1 MTDARLEQLA
11 DRLAELVADRLADR
25 LLEVS
30 AFGQVEPTERLIDA
44 AEVARRL
51 GVNRATVYEI
61 ADELGAVK
69 LGNGAR
75 PRLRFDPAK
84 VESYLAA
91 REPGSM
97 PANNRRRHR
106 RRPAAELLPIQGE
119 RP

>member
-1 MTDARLEQLA
+1 MTEAALERLA
-11 DRLAELVADRLADR
+11 DLVADRVADR
-25 LLEVS
+25 LLKAQPPAAQPPE
-30 AFGQVEPTERLIDA
+30 LLDA
-44 AEVARRL
+44 ASVARRL
-51 GVNRATVYEI
+51 GITRAAVYEL
-61 ADELGAVK
+61 ADELGAVR
-69 LGNGAR
+69 LGSGPR